1 MEGEGDLPGL
11 GAGGKEEEEG
21 VKGTDMLLYSHEIL
35 YYYTTEARENE
46 RAAID

>member
-11 GAGGKEEEEG
+11 GAGGKEEVG
-21 VKGTDMLLYSHEIL
+21 KGTDMVLYSHEIL

-46 RAAID
+46 RVAID